1 MTILPFHPSSMYSS
15 LSSPLA
21 ARPINNFSHISRPN
35 KTATVRNSVQG
46 LQATA
51 SFKSATSTDNKN
63 ASLAVAVAGSLY
75 EILRVE
81 RTASL
86 NEIKT
91 AYRSLTKVYH
101 PDAMGPTSDGRDFI
115 EICNAYATLS
125 DPTAR
130 AMYDMSLGGRARRM
144 RTRVYP
150 TRRWETDQCW

>member
-1 MTILPFHPSSMYSS
+1 MYSS
-15 LSSPLA
+15 FSSLA
-21 ARPINNFSHISRPN
+21 ARPTNNFSPISRQ
-35 KTATVRNSVQG
+35 KMTGGMRSSVQT
-46 LQATA
+46 AA
-51 SFKSATSTDNKN
+51 SFKSSTATDNK
-63 ASLAVAVAGSLY
+63 SAVLTVAGSLY

-91 AYRSLTKVYH
+91 AYRSLAKVYH
-101 PDAMGPTSDGRDFI
+101 PDAMGPSSDGRDFI
-115 EICNAYATLS
+115 EIRRAYTTLS

-130 AMYDMSLGGRARRM
+130 ATYDISLGARGRRV